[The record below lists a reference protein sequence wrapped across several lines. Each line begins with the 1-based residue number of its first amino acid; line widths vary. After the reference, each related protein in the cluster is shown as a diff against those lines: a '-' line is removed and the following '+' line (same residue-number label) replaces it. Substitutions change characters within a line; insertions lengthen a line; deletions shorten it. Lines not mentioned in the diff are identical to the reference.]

1 MSEHTNDKNGTV
13 VARTP
18 ESFRWLAVVT
28 AATTYALIVL
38 GGVVRVTES
47 GDACPDWPRCKG
59 ELLPPL
65 ESGVLIEFSHRLLAS
80 VVGLLVLATAVYAWR
95 RMRHLPLVRW
105 GAALA
110 VLLVGGQIILG
121 GLTVLN
127 DLPPSMVTAHLA
139 LASAL
144 LATLAVVALAA
155 FDLWPRAQIQD
166 RKIATSFRNL
176 AVVAALATLGLM
188 LTGSYVTGAGAGLAF
203 PDWPLFDGRLLP
215 EGGRLTMIHA
225 LHRVSAAAVGV
236 LLIYVAVRA
245 WRTQRWHPAV
255 LFATFLALAL
265 YAVEVLVGA
274 ANIWT
279 LLQPAASGAHLA
291 LASAIWVTLTAV
303 AALSHWATQPLA
315 QYDEGSQPQQALS
328 LKETATGSLPA
339 GRPS

>member
-1 MSEHTNDKNGTV
+1 MNRNGTV
-13 VARTP
+13 SARAP
-18 ESFRWLAVVT
+18 ASFRWLAVVT

-65 ESGVLIEFSHRLLAS
+65 DSAVLIEFSHRLLAS
-80 VVGLLVLATAVYAWR
+80 VVGLLILAMAFYAWR

-127 DLPPSMVTAHLA
+127 DLPPGMVTAHLA

-144 LATLAVVALAA
+144 LATLAVVAIAC
-155 FDLWPRAQIQD
+155 FDLRPRGQAQE
-166 RKIATSFRNL
+166 RETASTFRNL
-176 AVVAALATLGLM
+176 VVVGALATLGLM
-188 LTGSYVTGAGAGLAF
+188 LTGSYVSGAGAGLAF

-225 LHRVSAAAVGV
+225 LHRVSAALVGV
-236 LLIYVAVRA
+236 LLIYVALRA
-245 WRTQRWHPAV
+245 WRTQRWHRGV
-255 LFATFLALAL
+255 LFGTFFALAL

-291 LASAIWVTLTAV
+291 LASALWLTLTAV
-303 AALSHWATQPLA
+303 AALSHWAAQPLA
-315 QYDEGSQPQQALS
+315 QYDEGSQPEPAMS
-328 LKETATGSLPA
+328 LKEAATGSLPA